1 MVKVSCPVDDRD
13 VTATVTRT
21 AACLGIAAGL
31 AGCGLSHAAPA
42 APAPVPLPSAHVLI
56 RQLDHSMHRF
66 QTFGMHGRF
75 RNGHKHGLLTARIA
89 GDKRVEI
96 DFRQGAVAA
105 TIRLIDGQSW
115 LRANYALYASHDSPE
130 VASVVASRWIH
141 DDALAADFDPALQ
154 ASLRPSRLIYCAF
167 TSGMGTL
174 RVKGTATVNGVPAF
188 LISGEG
194 DRPGTAKSRLYV
206 SQTMPRV
213 PLRYVQNGRV
223 KPGAPALPRCGESAH
238 DRSPAASDDHD
249 AFDFT
254 QFGDPLTI
262 AAPRHPLVVPP
273 AAAST

>member
-1 MVKVSCPVDDRD
+1 MVSAARADEHR
-13 VTATVTRT
+13 VTRIH
-21 AACLGIAAGL
+21 ARAGASVVVALGL
-31 AGCGLSHAAPA
+31 TGCGLSHAAAP
-42 APAPVPLPSAHVLI
+42 APAPVKLPSAHLLI
-56 RQLDHSMHRF
+56 SQLDHSMHRF
-66 QTFGMHGRF
+66 QTFGIHGRF
-75 RNGHKHGLLTARIA
+75 RDGHKHGSVTARVA
-89 GDKRVEI
+89 GDKRVELA
-96 DFRQGAVAA
+96 FRQGAIAV

-141 DDALAADFDPALQ
+141 ANALAANFDPALQ
-154 ASLRPSRLIYCAF
+154 ASLRPSRLVYCAF

-174 RVKGTATVNGVPAF
+174 RVKGTATVNGVPAY
-188 LISGEG
+188 LITGKG
-194 DRPGTAKSRLYV
+194 DRPGTARSRLYV

-223 KPGAPALPRCGESAH
+223 KPGAPALPRCGESVQ

-254 QFGDPLTI
+254 QFGDPLTV
-262 AAPRHPLVVPP
+262 AAPSHPLVVRP